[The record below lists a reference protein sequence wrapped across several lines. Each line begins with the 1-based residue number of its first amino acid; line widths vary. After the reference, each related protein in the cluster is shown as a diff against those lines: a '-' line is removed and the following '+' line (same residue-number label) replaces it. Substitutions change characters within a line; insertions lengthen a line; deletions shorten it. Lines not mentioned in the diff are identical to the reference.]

1 MRRET
6 CNENVSNLYP
16 DGSPMVE
23 KRFVEILF
31 ASFFTV
37 LRFINTTVQG
47 PREDRVRSRRGEG
60 GGLCRRG
67 GWKRDKDEAAEGK
80 GLSYFRATP
89 DKSLNLVYKQIPQY
103 REREGRRGK
112 GKGIRD
118 LMATR
123 GRSSRKPPLKCNLLR
138 KDYSPRILGSDEGE
152 TPFVQGRL
160 PNSFFTR
167 SQKRELFPSVSY
179 SLA

>member
-1 MRRET
+1 
-6 CNENVSNLYP
+6 
-16 DGSPMVE
+16 MVE

-60 GGLCRRG
+60 GGVMQARGLKEGQRWGGRR
-67 GWKRDKDEAAEGK
+67 K
-80 GLSYFRATP
+80 GLIIFSCYAR
-89 DKSLNLVYKQIPQY
+89 QIPKSCLQANSTIPG
-103 REREGRRGK
+103 EGRGRKGK